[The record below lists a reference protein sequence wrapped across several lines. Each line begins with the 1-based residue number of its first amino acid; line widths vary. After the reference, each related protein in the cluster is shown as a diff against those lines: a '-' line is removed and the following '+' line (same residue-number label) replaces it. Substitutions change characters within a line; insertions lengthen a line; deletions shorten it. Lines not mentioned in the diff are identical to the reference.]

1 MKKLATGLVGLATL
15 LLILSG
21 CTKKPEPSK
30 TTSSK
35 EKVKTSQSSTKET
48 KEKKVDKKA
57 VEESEQEKNKKLFD
71 ALPTEVKL
79 VLYVD
84 TVDSRVKEFPG
95 LDNMGIYYYKEGSD
109 IYANLTSAGKD
120 RPITH
125 FVESDNGVQAVQE
138 VSYDTISEKGD
149 PTFNPATNTAVIS
162 KDTLYKT
169 YLQRKAD
176 FDKAQSHVEKPT
188 KELYLWFMQALQTT
202 TKTMKNAGGEAGK
215 LTDEE
220 LVIASSIENH
230 KDKTAPIASSL
241 NSMYQKWSKIDNG
254 YAMGAIQVNIREESR
269 FRDGNIVSEVSEGGQ
284 FNNGS
289 RTATQSISALRE
301 KYTPYKENL
310 TFILNY
316 VKLGEDFERQ
326 RAEKLSRINGSQ
338 DTATSTDS
346 SDSSTVDTTKLTEEQ
361 AITWVKNYLIQQGA
375 TQEEI
380 DEADFK
386 TKLNDE
392 NYLEIDIYTWTP
404 AHQIKTLSFIYRIN
418 GDGELQEGTLTSNDW
433 QTVSTTYLG

>member
-30 TTSSK
+30 TNSST
-35 EKVKTSQSSTKET
+35 EKVKTSQSSNEHKQ
-48 KEKKVDKKA
+48 VDKKTTK
-57 VEESEQEKNKKLFD
+57 VSEQDKNKKLFD
-71 ALPTEVKL
+71 ALPTELKL

-95 LDNMGIYYYKEGSD
+95 LDNMGIYYYKEGKD

-125 FVESDNGVQAVQE
+125 FVESDDGIQAVQD
-138 VSYDTISEKGD
+138 VIYDTIAEKGD
-149 PTFNPATNTAVIS
+149 STVIPDIKETLIT

-176 FDKAQSHVEKPT
+176 FDKAQSHVEPPN

-202 TKTMKNAGGEAGK
+202 SKMMKNAGGEDSK

-230 KDKTAPIASSL
+230 RDKTAPLSSTL
-241 NSMYQKWSKIDNG
+241 LVPYQKWSKIDNG
-254 YAMGAIQVNIREESR
+254 YAMGAIQVNVHEESR
-269 FRDGNIVSEVSEGGQ
+269 FSDGNIVSEVSEGGQ
-284 FNNGS
+284 FNNGTH
-289 RTATQSISALRE
+289 TATQSISALRE

-310 TFILNY
+310 TFLLNY
-316 VKLGEDFERQ
+316 VKLGEDFEKQ
-326 RAEKLSRINGSQ
+326 RAEKQQRMIEQQ
-338 DTATSTDS
+338 DTTSSTDNN
-346 SDSSTVDTTKLTEEQ
+346 DSSTVDTTKLTEEQ
-361 AITWVKNYLIQQGA
+361 AKTWVKNYLVQSGVVDQD
-375 TQEEI
+375 TI
-380 DEADFK
+380 DNRTSVSTYLDD
-386 TKLNDE
+386 N
-392 NYLEIDIYTWTP
+392 NYLCLEPRASAKDNTTNDS
-404 AHQIKTLSFIYRIN
+404 TLGYFRIN
-418 GDGELQEGTLTSNDW
+418 DTGELQQQNADGDW
-433 QTVSTTYLG
+433 QTVSTSYLG

>member
-1 MKKLATGLVGLATL
+1 MKKLATGFVGLATL

-35 EKVKTSQSSTKET
+35 EKVKTSQSSTKE
-48 KEKKVDKKA
+48 KKVDKKA
-57 VEESEQEKNKKLFD
+57 VEESEQEKNKKLFE

-95 LDNMGIYYYKEGSD
+95 LDNMGIYYYKEGND

-176 FDKAQSHVEKPT
+176 FDKSQSHVEKPT

-241 NSMYQKWSKIDNG
+241 NAMYQKWSKIDNG

-316 VKLGEDFERQ
+316 VKLGEDFEKQ

-361 AITWVKNYLIQQGA
+361 AITWVKNYLIQNEGWTSEA
-375 TQEEI
+375 L
-380 DEADFK
+380 DEASFK
-386 TKLNDE
+386 TQLDDD
-392 NYLEIDIYTWTP
+392 NYLEIDMYTWTP
-404 AHQIKTLSFIYRIN
+404 AHQVRNIDTRFRI
-418 GDGELQEGTLTSNDW
+418 DGEGNLQKTPYAMGTGDFE
-433 QTVSTTYLG
+433 TVSTTYLG